1 MKSNV
6 QGVWLLMLGVLLAL
20 GSVGCGDDEGED
32 SPRDSGVVDA
42 GRDGGARPDDGGRDG
57 DGAPD
62 GSTDGGWNGG
72 GDAGRDG
79 GPDAGRDGGPPAM
92 DGGDDGGTDG
102 GSGEPDAGKDAG
114 TGVRHR
120 AHVRF
125 VNAFLGS
132 KSNPSDQVD
141 RPWDPFKVDLYV
153 GDTKPF
159 AAVSAGN
166 AAVTAFQEVEL
177 TGTTQE
183 VRLAAR
189 NAEGDASSPELASHT
204 FTLAEGDWVTVVGS
218 GSLLQVGQERP
229 DTPRLVVLKDHAF
242 TAVTEPDTVR
252 VRFMSADR
260 VISATARRR
269 FANEAGVPFE
279 NNTVEAYSADTV
291 ENGVAIASDTSRVAI
306 VGTTPAFTPA
316 QSGWL
321 YYSLPEGTLRAGQA
335 YYAINTGED
344 RRTLADEGASALLL
358 ISAKQDVAVRLKR
371 GPLVYFF
378 NGVLPATPGGTP
390 PSLQVIQGSFNVATA
405 ITHGAA
411 PKVAD
416 LPVTASGLSV
426 RVTVSGQ
433 PAQGVIESAEVGP
446 LEAGRRYL
454 GVLCGRQGASPM
466 LTVVKDEFA
475 EDAPQSPF
483 LRIVHC
489 SASAPTPL
497 DFGAYSFQADGASRD
512 TFTPLLTG
520 LSYPL
525 PTQPVTGVAFAPP
538 ASASTPAYTWLGVK
552 TAGDAPVE
560 RTIRGRVLGT
570 PSFLILMG
578 EWDSTLTYRT
588 LNTRLNTWGSSG
600 PNDATFSPLTPPQ

>member
-6 QGVWLLMLGVLLAL
+6 LGVWLLMLGGLLAS
-20 GSVGCGDDEGED
+20 GAVGCGDDGGEG
-32 SPRDSGVVDA
+32 SPRDSGVFDA
-42 GRDGGARPDDGGRDG
+42 GRDGGPRPEDGGRDG
-57 DGAPD
+57 DGVPD
-62 GSTDGGWNGG
+62 SGRDGGEDGG
-72 GDAGRDG
+72 DDAGRDSG
-79 GPDAGRDGGPPAM
+79 SVTPDAGD
-92 DGGDDGGTDG
+92 DG
-102 GSGEPDAGKDAG
+102 GSGEPDAGRDAG
-114 TGVRHR
+114 PSVRHR

-125 VNAFLGS
+125 VNVFLGT
-132 KSNPSDQVD
+132 KGNPSDQVD
-141 RPWDPFKVDLYV
+141 RPWTPFQVDLYV
-153 GDTKPF
+153 GGTKRF
-159 AAVSAGN
+159 ASVAAGN

-177 TGTTQE
+177 TGPTQV

-189 NAEGDASSPELASHT
+189 DAEGDGAAPELAALEGTS
-204 FTLAEGDWVTVVGS
+204 LAAGDWVTVVGS

-229 DTPRLVVLKDHAF
+229 DKPRLVVLRDHAF
-242 TAVTEPDTVR
+242 TPVTEPDSVR

-260 VISATARRR
+260 VLSATARRR
-269 FANEAGVPFE
+269 FANESGVPFE
-279 NNTVEAYSADTV
+279 NNTVEAYSVDTV
-291 ENGVAIASDTSRVAI
+291 ENGVTLPADTSRVAI

-321 YYSLPEGTLRAGQA
+321 YYSLPEGTLVAGQA

-344 RRTLADEGASALLL
+344 RRTLPDEGAAALLL
-358 ISAKQDVAVRLKR
+358 VTAKRDETVRLKR

-378 NGVLPATPGGTP
+378 NGLLPATPGGTT
-390 PSLQVIQGSFNVATA
+390 PSLQVIQGSLNVATA
-405 ITHGAA
+405 MTYGAA

-433 PAQGVIESAEVGP
+433 PAQGVLESADVGP

-454 GVLCGRQGASPM
+454 GVLCGRQGASPT

-475 EDAPQSPF
+475 PDAPQAPF
-483 LRIVHC
+483 LRIIPC

-497 DFGAYSFQADGASRD
+497 DFGAYAFQADGSSRD

-520 LSYPL
+520 LSYTL
-525 PTQPVTGVAFAPP
+525 ASQPVTGVAFAPP
-538 ASASTPAYTWLGVK
+538 VSTSTPAYTWLGVK
-552 TAGDAPVE
+552 TTGDSPVE

-578 EWDSTLTYRT
+578 EWDGSLTYRT
-588 LNTRLNTWGSSG
+588 LNTRLNAWGASA
-600 PNDATFSPLTPPQ
+600 PNDATFSPLPSPP

>member
-1 MKSNV
+1 MMRNIL
-6 QGVWLLMLGVLLAL
+6 GVWLLMCGGLLSLGV
-20 GSVGCGDDEGED
+20 VGCGDDGGEE
-32 SPRDSGVVDA
+32 SPRDSGVIDA
-42 GRDGGARPDDGGRDG
+42 GRDGGPRPEDGGRDG

-62 GSTDGGWNGG
+62 SGIDGGEDGG
-72 GDAGRDG
+72 DDAGRDSGPATMDAGDDG
-79 GPDAGRDGGPPAM
+79 GTSEPDAGRDAGP
-92 DGGDDGGTDG
+92 
-102 GSGEPDAGKDAG
+102 S
-114 TGVRHR
+114 VSHR

-125 VNAFLGS
+125 VNVFLGS
-132 KSNPSDQVD
+132 KGNPSDQVD
-141 RPWDPFKVDLYV
+141 RPWAPFQVDLYV
-153 GDTKPF
+153 AGTKRF
-159 AAVSAGN
+159 AAVAAGN

-177 TGTTQE
+177 TGPTQE
-183 VRLAAR
+183 VRLVAR
-189 NAEGDASSPELASHT
+189 DAEGDASAPEWAALDAV
-204 FTLAEGDWVTVVGS
+204 TLAAGDWVTVVGS

-229 DTPRLVVLKDHAF
+229 DKPRLVVLKDHAF
-242 TAVTEPDTVR
+242 TPVTEPDTVR

-260 VISATARRR
+260 VVSATARRR
-269 FANEAGVPFE
+269 FSNEAGVPFE

-291 ENGVAIASDTSRVAI
+291 ENGVSLPSDTSRVAI

-344 RRTLADEGASALLL
+344 RRTLPDEGASALLL
-358 ISAKQDVAVRLKR
+358 IRAKRDETVRLKR

-390 PSLQVIQGSFNVATA
+390 PSLQVIHGSLNVATA

-433 PAQGVIESAEVGP
+433 PSQGVLESADVGT

-454 GVLCGRQGASPM
+454 GVLCGRQGASPT

-475 EDAPQSPF
+475 LESPQSPF
-483 LRIVHC
+483 LRIIPC

-497 DFGAYSFQADGASRD
+497 DFGAYTFQADGSSRD

-520 LSYPL
+520 LSHAL
-525 PTQPVTGVAFAPP
+525 PTQPVTGVSFTPP
-538 ASASTPAYTWLGVK
+538 VSTTTPAYTWLGVK
-552 TAGDAPVE
+552 TTGDSPVE
-560 RTIRGRVLGT
+560 RTIRGRVLTT

-578 EWDSTLTYRT
+578 EWEGSLTYRT
-588 LNTRLNTWGSSG
+588 LNTRLNAWGSSG
-600 PNDATFSPLTPPQ
+600 PNDATFSPLPAPP